1 MIVALRITPVWSRSR
16 YRHVLTH
23 HMAVARTFWLVLV
36 SGLFEPLFY
45 LLSIGVGIGELAG
58 DITYE
63 GRVIGYTTFVAP
75 ALLAASAMNGSIY
88 ESTMNVFARLKW
100 QHTYDGM
107 VATPMTPR
115 DIAVGELAYCQLRGA
130 VYSALFLV
138 VVVAMGLIESWWAVL
153 ALPAAVLVGLAFAAA
168 GLAWSTHMR
177 TFQDFEMVPL
187 VQLPL
192 FLLSA
197 TFFPLS
203 TYPDAMQWVVRLS
216 PLYHGVAL
224 ERDLTLGDV
233 HAATLVHVV
242 FLAAMIMVGARIAFR
257 RFDVLLRP

>member
-1 MIVALRITPVWSRSR
+1 MT
-16 YRHVLTH
+16 
-23 HMAVARTFWLVLV
+23 VARTFWLILV

-58 DITYE
+58 DITYQ
-63 GRVIGYTTFVAP
+63 GRAIGYTTFVAP

-107 VATPMTPR
+107 IATPMTPR

-130 VYSALFLV
+130 VYSAMFLA
-138 VVVAMGLIESWWAVL
+138 VVVAMGLVESWWAVL
-153 ALPAAVLVGLAFAAA
+153 ALPAAVLIGVAFAAA
-168 GLAWSTHMR
+168 GLAWTTHMR

-203 TYPDAMQWVVRLS
+203 TYPATMQWVVQLS

-224 ERDLTLGDV
+224 MRDLTLGHVDAGAV
-233 HAATLVHVV
+233 VHVAY
-242 FLAAMIMVGARIAFR
+242 LAVMTLIAARIAFR
-257 RFDVLLRP
+257 RFDLLLRP

>member
-1 MIVALRITPVWSRSR
+1 MT
-16 YRHVLTH
+16 
-23 HMAVARTFWLVLV
+23 VARTFWLILV

-58 DITYE
+58 DITYQ
-63 GRVIGYTTFVAP
+63 GRAIGYTTFVAP

-107 VATPMTPR
+107 IATPMTPR

-130 VYSALFLV
+130 VYSAMFLA
-138 VVVAMGLIESWWAVL
+138 VVVAMGLVESWWAVL
-153 ALPAAVLVGLAFAAA
+153 ALPAAVLIGVAFAAA
-168 GLAWSTHMR
+168 GLAWTTHMR

-203 TYPDAMQWVVRLS
+203 TYPATMRWVVQLS

-224 ERDLTLGDV
+224 MRDLTLGHVDAGAV
-233 HAATLVHVV
+233 VHVAY
-242 FLAAMIMVGARIAFR
+242 LAVMTLIAARIAFR
-257 RFDVLLRP
+257 RFDLLLRP